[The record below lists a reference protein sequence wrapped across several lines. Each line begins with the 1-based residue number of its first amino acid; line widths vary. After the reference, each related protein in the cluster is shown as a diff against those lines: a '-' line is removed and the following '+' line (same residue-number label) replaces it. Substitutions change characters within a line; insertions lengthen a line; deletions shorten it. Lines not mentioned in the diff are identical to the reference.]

1 MSLIYINYDS
11 NCILGYTPTNVVC
24 KYIRPDLLFCCFL
37 LQSVKG
43 SKRAAKSSQEIVFS
57 FKLKPN
63 LSRDQAEGRV
73 EMCRDVVVFHKQQ
86 ISTHSLYEIPP
97 PNYTFDPMLSR
108 EKLLWRKNK
117 ASWMFDTRLKH
128 VVTLVK
134 EVRVLHSTIKSD
146 KFSNNT
152 VC

>member
-1 MSLIYINYDS
+1 
-11 NCILGYTPTNVVC
+11 
-24 KYIRPDLLFCCFL
+24 
-37 LQSVKG
+37 
-43 SKRAAKSSQEIVFS
+43 
-57 FKLKPN
+57 
-63 LSRDQAEGRV
+63 
-73 EMCRDVVVFHKQQ
+73 
-86 ISTHSLYEIPP
+86 
-97 PNYTFDPMLSR
+97 MLSR